1 MVFETKKVQVET
13 LGEYLK
19 AARQAFNLSLKQVS
33 ESAKVNLKW
42 LAALEAGKLEN
53 LPADVYITG
62 VLKQLAQFY
71 RLDESA
77 LILQYQKERRI
88 AVQITKSENPVSGR
102 LGAFWRKLIIT
113 PKIMALV
120 LTGLFVFLTLA
131 YLVWQV
137 LAINRAPSLKILSPQ
152 DQAILKDL
160 SVEVSGQTDPG
171 ITVSVNGQEIFV
183 DNQGGFKT
191 TLGLSLGPQ
200 EILVVAKNRFDK
212 QTSKSVKVFVQP
224 QGQAASAK
232 VQLNLNFTGDVLL
245 SYSLDSGALQEK
257 TAKAGEKLDL
267 AADGLISLTVSDGGA
282 VSANLNGQDLG
293 PLGKPGEELKGLTF
307 SPQSGIINK

>member
-77 LILQYQKERRI
+77 LILQYQKERKI
-88 AVQITKSENPVSGR
+88 AVQITKSKNPVSGR

-232 VQLNLNFTGDVLL
+232 VQLNLNFSGDVLL

>member
-1 MVFETKKVQVET
+1 MET

-19 AARQAFNLSLKQVS
+19 TARQAFDLSLKQVS
-33 ESAKVNLKW
+33 ESAEVNLKW

-62 VLKQLAQFY
+62 VLKQLARFY

-77 LILQYQKERRI
+77 LILQYQKERKI
-88 AVQITKSENPVSGR
+88 AVQITKSKNPVSGR

-137 LAINRAPSLKILSPQ
+137 LAINRAPNLKILSPQ
-152 DQAILKDL
+152 DQAILKNL

-212 QTSKSVKVFVQP
+212 QTDKSVKVFVQP

-245 SYSLDSGALQEK
+245 SYSLDGGALQEK
-257 TAKAGEKLDL
+257 TVKAGEKLEL
-267 AADGLISLTVSDGGA
+267 AADGLVSLTVSDGGA
-282 VSANLNGQDLG
+282 VRANLNGQDLG